1 MTNLS
6 KNWKLEEFPGGLVDK
21 DLVVSLLWLGSN
33 PGNFCMLLVWPK
45 KKKKKKKKKKE
56 TGN

>member
-45 KKKKKKKKKKE
+45 KEKKKKLGIKC
-56 TGN
+56 